1 MRSKSGKVK
10 KKIFR
15 ISRSHVD
22 VVANNADLFD
32 CDGPSAKRLC
42 LGNHNVTKEI
52 EEIFAADQVEGC
64 YFKPPKCIL
73 IEGAPGIGKT
83 VLAKEIAYNWATGE
97 LLQDIEVL
105 FLLFLRDPRLREVNR
120 SEHLL
125 DYLGILNKDEVQLCA
140 SQLMHTNIGIVLDGF
155 DEYDSKNNSFF
166 IDLIAGKIFLNALV
180 VCTSR
185 PTVTLCL
192 DHYVDRWIKILG
204 LPEEEQ
210 NNYIQS
216 SLASLPGKKMELD
229 NYLTRNPIIK
239 NLCCVPLHL
248 TILLYLFKQGSLPET
263 LTEINESFIIHTI
276 YRNLE
281 KNNISIEGTV
291 DRLKKLP
298 KDVFDFVCDLSKVA
312 YIGLK
317 NHKIVFDFT
326 EVNQIC
332 PNIMEIPGAV
342 NGFGLLQAEQHY
354 PQVGAGKTMSFNF
367 LHFTM
372 QEFLAAYFVSR
383 LSDEQQFS
391 LIKET
396 FWNVHYA
403 FMWMMYVGIVGAD
416 SDVFLKFINDSLSN
430 TQVNEVG
437 RRVHILQCCLEVK
450 NNQIPDKI
458 SSLFDKSVKFSGA
471 LFLPQTFWSVIS
483 FMYKS
488 TSHTGFNAME
498 FDCCGLNDDQM
509 DLLYQF
515 VSNSPEKTSALEYV
529 NLNGNFSSP
538 WNVYCAVIKHSL
550 VSNLVLCGGYSF
562 CLSHAQRLHVA
573 QSLKVNTTLKSLTL
587 SDIGFSDLQSI
598 KSVLINTKNSLE
610 ELNVYS
616 KEISMEEAKE
626 KKNILFC
633 TKIYYNANLSAQ
645 LNVNRTLNINI
656 LHDKIDDCTDYS
668 IDLSHQTLMD
678 YVLEVVAFGLEG
690 NETIRKLDVS
700 WNEISSA
707 GAEVI
712 KRCLLNNSTLLELYM
727 SGNKISGEKIAEI
740 IKLAT
745 TLQILQVSNN
755 NISQYSVLFIG
766 MYLKLNTTLQ
776 ELDLSKNKITSK
788 GAMWIAEA
796 IGQNTTLRKLDIS
809 HNDIQDD
816 GSKLIGKQLKFNSTL
831 QELNVSANKIT
842 NQGAEF
848 IAEALYIGTVL
859 CTLGISENHIT
870 CEGLISFLDHIQ
882 VNTTLKTLLVTHN
895 NITKTKLPFIEKH
908 VKKICT
914 PLTIHASWNEVIV
927 LYKQIVLKVNYVSFN
942 TASSSESV
950 VISNKSSMYWFMHS
964 QDIYYATVNL
974 RDCLKDDNTLKEFD
988 LSNIR
993 INISEGTKNIVEMLQ
1008 VNRTLLKFNI
1018 SSHTLSFDAV
1028 LALSD
1033 SLMHNNTLQELSM
1046 AGTGINKDDFK
1057 TVINALRLNTT
1068 LLSLDVSYNSRMF
1081 GYDDGAIG
1089 ISSYLKNNLTLKKL
1103 NLKSSYITEHK
1114 IDVIMKALSMN
1125 TTLQSLVISCN
1136 SICDVGASA
1145 ISSCLRNNSTL
1156 KILDISEC
1164 NISGVGLIEIAEAL
1178 KTNATL
1184 QKLDISSNKVLTDHC
1199 LVKFSTYLKDNR
1211 ALKKLNLSKLQIT
1224 CEGIQQINIQIS
1236 MILKQLDISHHKF
1249 NNEAVSAICKSLKCT
1264 TTLKKI
1270 CMSNCNITSTAI
1282 EKMTEAFG
1290 FNYSIKKLD
1299 ISSNNLSDDGAK
1311 VISDYLSK
1319 NTTML
1324 ELNISSNKIE
1334 TIGAAKIAEALK
1346 VNITLRK
1353 LDFSYNSISDDGAAA
1368 FGDCLK
1374 INNTLVKLDLSFIEV
1389 TINSMK
1395 TFAEII
1401 QANTGLHTLKLNQLV
1416 GNNCSSIGYKD
1427 VITFNMTIL
1436 SAMHTNKMIKKLNLP
1451 LHLHFEEGRRI
1462 FNEVKKINKIRIT
1475 HGIDTFHTNIITEWC
1490 RVIYSR
1496 YNERTEALATE
1507 AFLKERGIIL

>member
-1 MRSKSGKVK
+1 MCSKSGNVK

-22 VVANNADLFD
+22 VVANNPDLFD

-42 LGNHNVTKEI
+42 LDNHNVTKEI
-52 EEIFAADQVEGC
+52 KEIFAADQVEDG

-120 SEHLL
+120 SKHLL

-166 IDLIAGKIFLNALV
+166 IDLIAGKVFLNALV

-192 DHYVDRWIKILG
+192 DHYVDRWIRILG
-204 LPEEEQ
+204 LPKEEQ
-210 NNYIQS
+210 NSYIQS
-216 SLASLPGKKMELD
+216 SLADLPGKKMELD

-291 DRLKKLP
+291 DRLKNLP
-298 KDVFDFVCDLSKVA
+298 KDVFEFVCDLSKVA

-317 NHKIVFDFT
+317 NHKIVFDST
-326 EVNQIC
+326 EVKQIC

-342 NGFGLLQAEQHY
+342 NGFGLLQAEQYY
-354 PQVGAGKTMSFNF
+354 PQVGAGVTMSFNF

-383 LSDEQQFS
+383 RSEEEQFS

-396 FWNVHYA
+396 FWNEHYA

-430 TQVNEVG
+430 TQENEVDS
-437 RRVHILQCCLEVK
+437 RVHILQCCLEAK

-458 SSLFDKSVKFSGA
+458 SSLFDKSVKFSSA
-471 LFLPQTFWSVIS
+471 HFLPQTFWSIIS

-498 FDCCGLNDDQM
+498 FDYCGLNDDQM

-529 NLNGNFSSP
+529 NLNGNLSSP

-562 CLSHAQRLHVA
+562 YPSHAQQLA
-573 QSLKVNTTLKSLTL
+573 QSLEVNTTLKSLTL
-587 SDIGFSDLQSI
+587 SNIGFSDLQSI
-598 KSVLINTKNSLE
+598 KSVLINTENSLE

-616 KEISMEEAKE
+616 KEVSMEEVKE
-626 KKNILFC
+626 KKYILFC
-633 TKIYYNANLSAQ
+633 TKTYCNTKLS
-645 LNVNRTLNINI
+645 NDKRMLNINI

-668 IDLSHQTLMD
+668 IDLSRQKLMD

-700 WNEISSA
+700 WNKISSA

-712 KRCLLNNSTLLELYM
+712 KRCLLKNSTLLELYM

-755 NISQYSVLFIG
+755 NISQYSVPFIG

-776 ELDLSKNKITSK
+776 ELDLSNNKITSE

-859 CTLGISENHIT
+859 CKLGISENHIT

-895 NITKTKLPFIEKH
+895 NITKTKLPFIEKY
-908 VKKICT
+908 VKKMCT

-927 LYKQIVLKVNYVSFN
+927 FYKQIVLKVNYVSFN
-942 TASSSESV
+942 TASSSETV
-950 VISNKSSMYWFMHS
+950 VISNKSSMHWFMHS

-993 INISEGTKNIVEMLQ
+993 INISEEGTKNIVEMLQ

-1018 SSHTLSFDAV
+1018 SNHTLSFDAV

-1068 LLSLDVSYNSRMF
+1068 LLSLDVSYNSSMF
-1081 GYDDGAIG
+1081 CYDDGAIG

-1114 IDVIMKALSMN
+1114 IDVIMKALSVN

-1156 KILDISEC
+1156 KILDISKC
-1164 NISGVGLIEIAEAL
+1164 YISSVGLIEIAEAL

-1184 QKLDISSNKVLTDHC
+1184 QKLDISSNIALTDI
-1199 LVKFSTYLKDNR
+1199 VKFSTYLKDNH

-1236 MILKQLDISHHKF
+1236 VILKQLDISHHKF
-1249 NNEAVSAICKSLKCT
+1249 NNEAVSAICNSLKCT

-1299 ISSNNLSDDGAK
+1299 ISLNNLSDDGAK

-1334 TIGAAKIAEALK
+1334 TIGAVKIAEALK

-1416 GNNCSSIGYKD
+1416 GNNCSSIDYKD

-1436 SAMHTNKMIKKLNLP
+1436 SAMHTNKTIKKLNLP
-1451 LHLHFEEGRRI
+1451 LYSHYKEGRRI
-1462 FNEVKKINKIRIT
+1462 FNEVNKINEVRIT
-1475 HGIDTFHTNIITEWC
+1475 HGIDTFHTNIITKWC
-1490 RVIYSR
+1490 GDIYSH
-1496 YNERTEALATE
+1496 YNKMTE
-1507 AFLKERGIIL
+1507 AFL